1 MKRVLLVNAVMAV
14 LLVMVFAGCKDDPT
28 PIPCDGKGQV
38 CITNKMDSTVT
49 INIVQNNLQISIDKD
64 NMKCLSLNGGIA
76 YTFNIT
82 MNSFYKDTTIL
93 VSNCD
98 YENLVLE

>member
-1 MKRVLLVNAVMAV
+1 MKRVLLLNAVLAT
-14 LLVMVFAGCKDDPT
+14 LLVLVFAGCKDDPT
-28 PIPCDGKGQV
+28 PLPCNGTGQV

-49 INIVQNNLQISIDKD
+49 INILQNNLQLSIDRD
-64 NMKCLSLNGGIA
+64 NMECLTLTGGVA